1 MNASKKWKEMSD
13 VDKQPFHLQHDR
25 LKSQYEIY
33 MEQLMDYKL
42 KMRDIHNS
50 DNDEEPEY

>member
-1 MNASKKWKEMSD
+1 MSD